1 MIIYMIQTVQL
12 IVLKHGEERARKI
25 AECGQFNQMEDGTPY
40 LVITDEEKWTNLQNV
55 NN

>member
-1 MIIYMIQTVQL
+1 MIIYMIQTIQL
-12 IVLKHGEERARKI
+12 IITTQGEERARQI
-25 AECGQFNQMEDGTPY
+25 AECGQFKQMKDGTPY